1 MEKTEKSMV
10 ELEIDANK
18 EYEFSTITESGA
30 QLVPIYGPGYTG
42 MQNLGNTCYMN
53 SVMQVL
59 FTLPNFQDQYVKAAR
74 EIFESINYDN
84 SGKY

>member
-1 MEKTEKSMV
+1 MSY
-10 ELEIDANK
+10 LI
-18 EYEFSTITESGA
+18 FF
-30 QLVPIYGPGYTG
+30 
-42 MQNLGNTCYMN
+42 

-84 SGKY
+84 SGKDETI